1 MAELLG
7 RTSVEIAVLLREAET
22 ARLLRVAHHDTAPP
36 ASRAEASRDGHAR
49 PRRERRGGLARF
61 LVGPA
66 RRPRPIGR
74 EPEAK

>member
-1 MAELLG
+1 MTELPG
-7 RTSVEIAVLLREAET
+7 RNPVEIAVLLREAES
-22 ARLLRVAHHDTAPP
+22 ARLLRVAQHDAAAP
-36 ASRAEASRDGHAR
+36 ASRAEASRGGNAR